1 VGIFNSIK
9 NSRLLLSIY
18 KPNQVKPVN
27 HLYITPKKW
36 EIGDKINN
44 QYQITRILGGPGKS
58 GMGIV
63 YICNNLETGSTAT
76 IKTLQDKYLVHH
88 AFLKRFLW
96 EAEAWVLLDRHE
108 NIARLYFISMIE
120 GRPYLFMEN
129 IEGSEKYGNDLA
141 GWIQKGGLTH
151 SLVLDYAIQFCHG
164 MMHAEKKFRELG
176 RTFVHRDIKPSNI
189 LITGYRAVK
198 IADFGLVKA
207 YAESDFTRY
216 NFPVS
221 SSSDSSLLGLSKSG
235 SICGTPPYMSP
246 EQCRGELDTDI
257 RSDIYSFGCVL
268 YEMVMGSPPF
278 KGGTLEHF
286 IFHHLNTTPLTPFTD
301 DALAGII
308 MKCLEKNPANRY
320 PDFTCLEQALAEIYT
335 RETGR
340 VIRMPV
346 APQPGSS
353 DLANKGVSLDE
364 LGFHQESLK
373 YLLEAIRLN
382 PGYCGN
388 YLSLGVS
395 YYNLGNYDESVK
407 RCKQA
412 LDICPDYQSAHFNL
426 GLSYTRLEKY
436 SEALAEF
443 ETSARLKPDNGHT
456 YCAIG
461 CVYQRQGKTAEAI
474 TALKKALE
482 LNQNDAVAH
491 FMLGHIYWRQNKL
504 NVALKELE
512 EAIAINPHDVETCYY
527 HALVLEDCNKPVL
540 ALEEW
545 KRYLNTAPPTTGG
558 KSRMATARKQI
569 NTLEQKL
576 NLKP

>member
-9 NSRLLLSIY
+9 NSHLLLSIY
-18 KPNQVKPVN
+18 KPNQLRPEN

-63 YICNNLETGSTAT
+63 YICNNLENNSTST
-76 IKTLQDKYLVHH
+76 IKTLQDKYLVHRP
-88 AFLKRFLW
+88 FLKRFLW

-108 NIARLYFISMIE
+108 NIARLYFVSMIE

-129 IEGSEKYGNDLA
+129 IEGSEAYGNDLA
-141 GWIQKGGLTH
+141 GWIQKGGLSF
-151 SLVLDYAIQFCHG
+151 SLILDYAIQFCHG

-189 LITGYRAVK
+189 LITKYRTIK

-221 SSSDSSLLGLSKSG
+221 STSESSLLGLSKSG

-268 YEMVMGSPPF
+268 FEMVTGHPPF
-278 KGGTLEHF
+278 DGKTLDDF
-286 IFHHLNTTPLTPFTD
+286 IFHHLNTTPSTPFTHQD
-301 DALAGII
+301 LAHII
-308 MKCLEKNPANRY
+308 MKCLEKNPADRY
-320 PDFTCLEQALAEIYT
+320 PDFGCLEKDLAKIFFSQ
-335 RETGR
+335 TGKIILR
-340 VIRMPV
+340 QPEP
-346 APQPGSS
+346 APDSS

-382 PGYCGN
+382 PYYCGN

-395 YYNLGNYDESVK
+395 YYNLGNYEEAVIQYQK
-407 RCKQA
+407 A
-412 LDICPDYQSAHFNL
+412 LTICPDYQSAHFNL

-436 SEALAEF
+436 AEALAEF
-443 ETSARLKPDNGHT
+443 ETTLRLKPDNSHT

-461 CVYQRQGKTAEAI
+461 CVYQRQGKIPEAT
-474 TALKKALE
+474 TALHKALD
-482 LNQNDAVAH
+482 LNENDAVAH
-491 FMLGHIYWRQNKL
+491 FILGYIYWRQNKL
-504 NVALKELE
+504 QPAFKELE
-512 EAIAINPHDVETCYY
+512 EAIAINPHDPETCYY
-527 HALVLEDCNKPVL
+527 HALVLEDCNKPDL

-545 KRYLNTAPPTTGG
+545 KRYLDISPQTLAEEIHMTTANNHI
-558 KSRMATARKQI
+558 S
-569 NTLEQKL
+569 TLKLKL
-576 NLKP
+576 N